1 MHANEDIFYI
11 RKAQRWF
18 SPYFYLILSDWRFLR
33 KRPWIPVVD
42 KVHWR
47 INEFLVF
54 LPLSV
59 LFPYPRRNPAFFF
72 FSFLLCCAGHR
83 VDQKAYCLK
92 HTHVYTHTRFT
103 RSAMNSKKYIG
114 RQLRPSQLAAELLP
128 PDQKWCTVCHQ
139 AVEKKRFGEHAQ
151 TSGHRLGQKKLN
163 KLRYLSLSMWEKHR
177 GAPLDQESGHE
188 GTIQEEFARY
198 QADQQRREQ
207 LSVQEAWNP
216 PHPNRH
222 RSLF

>member
-72 FSFLLCCAGHR
+72 SPSFFA
-83 VDQKAYCLK
+83 A
-92 HTHVYTHTRFT
+92 
-103 RSAMNSKKYIG
+103 
-114 RQLRPSQLAAELLP
+114 LATALI
-128 PDQKWCTVCHQ
+128 
-139 AVEKKRFGEHAQ
+139 KKRIA
-151 TSGHRLGQKKLN
+151 
-163 KLRYLSLSMWEKHR
+163 
-177 GAPLDQESGHE
+177 
-188 GTIQEEFARY
+188 
-198 QADQQRREQ
+198 
-207 LSVQEAWNP
+207 
-216 PHPNRH
+216 
-222 RSLF
+222 